1 MSNLHLRAGALVA
14 TLVATIGTAPAA
26 AAQSTAPVRIGTRAA
41 APDTSRVVTFNREV
55 FQYSPSGRR
64 DPFVSLVTSSTL
76 RPTIN
81 DLRLTTVAFDPTGR
95 SSVAVLR
102 DLGTKE
108 QYRVRVGSVLGRMRV
123 VRIDPKTVTF
133 ALEEFGYARQ
143 ETISMGDST
152 YTRKP

>member
-1 MSNLHLRAGALVA
+1 MIIADWRHIVLTGAVAALVTVPA
-14 TLVATIGTAPAA
+14 TH
-26 AAQSTAPVRIGTRAA
+26 AQSTAPTPIGRRVPP
-41 APDTSRVVTFNREV
+41 PDTSRVVTFNREV
-55 FQYSPSGRR
+55 FQYSPGGRR

-76 RPTIN
+76 RPTVN
-81 DLRLTTVAFDPTGR
+81 DLRLTTVAFDPSGR

-102 DLGTKE
+102 DLDTKE

-133 ALEEFGYARQ
+133 ALEEFGFARQ
-143 ETISMGDST
+143 ESISMGDST